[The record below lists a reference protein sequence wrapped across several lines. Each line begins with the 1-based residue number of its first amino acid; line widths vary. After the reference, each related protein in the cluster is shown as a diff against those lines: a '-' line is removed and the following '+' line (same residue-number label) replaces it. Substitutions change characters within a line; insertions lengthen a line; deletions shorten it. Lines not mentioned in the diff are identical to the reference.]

1 MGVAPDTSEKVST
14 VPPINVGGNL
24 DINELGVGATLYL
37 PVEVEGAK
45 FYTGD
50 PHFVQGDGEIALTA
64 LEGSLR
70 GTVRL
75 TLLKAGDSSIPK
87 TSEKFTQAFAETEKY
102 WHSDLDLTRISDEA
116 MKQSI
121 RESVNFLSNQ
131 FNSDL
136 VQR

>member
-1 MGVAPDTSEKVST
+1 MKFPLSPFLGIMGVAPDTSEKVST

-50 PHFVQGDGEIALTA
+50 PHFVQGDGEVALTA

-75 TLLKAGDSSIPK
+75 TLFKSRRFINSENFRKIHTGIRRNREILDSDR
-87 TSEKFTQAFAETEKY
+87 T
-102 WHSDLDLTRISDEA
+102 
-116 MKQSI
+116 
-121 RESVNFLSNQ
+121 
-131 FNSDL
+131 
-136 VQR
+136 